1 MSSYFSQSTHSE
13 SIQVCRVSIWDDA
26 KVLEMGMVMVVE
38 HNECN

>member
-13 SIQVCRVSIWDDA
+13 STHVYRVSIRDDE

-38 HNECN
+38 YNECN